1 MDTLLKQVITDFPG
15 LHFSEGREFY
25 WSPREKTV
33 YYTQENHF
41 TTPWTLLHEISHGLL
56 EHKTFTSD
64 FELLQLELA
73 AWIKAKELA
82 STYDVL
88 IEENHIEDCLDT
100 YRDWLHKRSVCP
112 GCSTKSLQQTPGVY
126 SCLNCS
132 KEWRVSS
139 NRLCR
144 PYRAYTKIGAT

>member
-1 MDTLLKQVITDFPG
+1 MDTLLKQVQADY
-15 LHFSEGREFY
+15 SELAFKEASEFY

-33 YYTQENHF
+33 YYANKSDHQTRWA
-41 TTPWTLLHEISHGLL
+41 WTLLHEVSHGLL

-73 AWIKAKELA
+73 AWVKAKTLA
-82 STYDVL
+82 TKYS
-88 IEENHIEDCLDT
+88 IEIDEEHIEDCLDT
-100 YRDWLHKRSVCP
+100 YRDWLHKRSLCP
-112 GCSTKSLQQTPGVY
+112 KCAVKSLQKAPGLY

-132 KEWRVSS
+132 TEWRVSS

-144 PYRAYTKIGAT
+144 AYRACTKV